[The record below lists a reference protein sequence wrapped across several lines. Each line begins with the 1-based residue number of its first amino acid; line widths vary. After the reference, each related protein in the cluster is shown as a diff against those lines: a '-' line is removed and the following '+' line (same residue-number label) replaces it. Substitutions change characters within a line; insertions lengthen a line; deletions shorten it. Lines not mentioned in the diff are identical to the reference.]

1 MAKPRVF
8 VSSTYY
14 DLKYVREKLE
24 TFFITFGMEPILFER
39 DKVYYDPSMPPA
51 ESCYSEIES
60 CHMFVLIVGGRYG
73 TVPKE
78 QGSLPIEPPSSIT
91 QNEYEKARKLNIP
104 TYIFIDKNVF
114 VEYNF
119 YCQNKD
125 NNPEKLTF
133 PNTDDI
139 RVFEFISTFDKKT
152 IKEFERIEDI
162 EVFLTNQLSGMLF
175 KHLEHI
181 KNNQETQETQEIKTA
196 VEEIQT
202 VSNSMKEMLNA
213 IGAQLLQSSGNQYKE
228 LIEKQRKDIIDLF
241 YTIFKQG
248 FSLSFSEPIEGDSGE
263 AANYISD
270 IILNKIF
277 KSADIQS
284 DREIKLSNGKTL
296 RVAPSYTNVQKECIK
311 QIQEKYENIDV
322 NIDVS
327 VFRKSLL
334 QVMGVLKEQE
344 SLHDYFEDKLR
355 HAIKLTI
362 DINNITSR
370 HTRKFVHSLQ
380 K

>member
-39 DKVYYDPSMPPA
+39 DKVYYDPSMPPT

-78 QGSLPIEPPSSIT
+78 QTSVPIEAPYSVT
-91 QNEYEKARKLNIP
+91 QNEYEKAKKLNIP
-104 TYIFIDKNVF
+104 TYIFVDKKVWI
-114 VEYNF
+114 EYDF
-119 YCQNKD
+119 YCKNIN
-125 NNPEKLTF
+125 NNPEKLTY

-139 RVFEFISTFDKKT
+139 RVFEFISTFDQLA

-162 EVFLTNQLSGMLF
+162 ENFLTNQLSGMLF
-175 KHLEHI
+175 RHLEYI
-181 KNNQETQETQEIKTA
+181 KNKHDTQEIKTTI
-196 VEEIQT
+196 EEIQT

-213 IGAQLLQSSGNQYKE
+213 IGKQLLQSKGKDKYEQ
-228 LIEKQRKDIIDLF
+228 LVEKQRKDIIDLF

-248 FSLSFSEPIEGDSGE
+248 FNLLSSEPIEADSNE
-263 AANYISD
+263 VASYISNIVLNQIFRNQE
-270 IILNKIF
+270 II
-277 KSADIQS
+277 S
-284 DREIKLSNGKTL
+284 DREITLANGKTL
-296 RVAPSYTNVQKECIK
+296 RVAPLYTDVKKECTKLIK
-311 QIQEKYENIDV
+311 EKYEIDIDINIG
-322 NIDVS
+322 

-334 QVMGVLKEQE
+334 QVIDILNEQK
-344 SLHDYFEDKLR
+344 SLTSYFEEKLITTIRRMIDLHNIICR
-355 HAIKLTI
+355 HKP
-362 DINNITSR
+362 
-370 HTRKFVHSLQ
+370 TRVVRSLQ